1 MISLH
6 KREIAGTRQPEAVAD
21 AGARKQS
28 PSILKQEDQVMTTE
42 EILMLIKAGYTKQDI
57 EALSGTNQT
66 QEPAPAPEPTPG
78 PAPELTPE
86 EPEST
91 ALEELRKLN
100 ENLKEQI
107 KQMQRENV
115 RSKDGGKP
123 ERMTAEKVIT
133 DFFGK

>member
-1 MISLH
+1 
-6 KREIAGTRQPEAVAD
+6 
-21 AGARKQS
+21 
-28 PSILKQEDQVMTTE
+28 MTTDD
-42 EILMLIKAGYTKQDI
+42 ILTLIKAGYTKQDI
-57 EALSGTNQT
+57 EALSSPSKQTPENSGT
-66 QEPAPAPEPTPG
+66 ESEDKVPESTP
-78 PAPELTPE
+78 EVTPE

-91 ALEELRKLN
+91 ALEELRQLN

>member
-1 MISLH
+1 
-6 KREIAGTRQPEAVAD
+6 
-21 AGARKQS
+21 
-28 PSILKQEDQVMTTE
+28 MTTDD
-42 EILMLIKAGYTKQDI
+42 ILTLIKAGYTKQDI
-57 EALSGTNQT
+57 EALSSPSKQT
-66 QEPAPAPEPTPG
+66 PENSGKKSPDKVPESAPEV
-78 PAPELTPE
+78 TPE

-91 ALEELRKLN
+91 ALEELRQLN

-123 ERMTAEKVIT
+123 ERLTAGKVIE

>member
-1 MISLH
+1 
-6 KREIAGTRQPEAVAD
+6 
-21 AGARKQS
+21 
-28 PSILKQEDQVMTTE
+28 MTTE